1 MSTKVRKQI
10 YIEQRQARFLKRE
23 AGARGVSEA
32 ALLRQAIDNVVP
44 ELPRGGDDPAAFDGI
59 IRYARGRLANAK
71 RRARADGRRRCL
83 KAAIGRKGGTQA
95 RQRRSDEKRRWTR
108 DDIYEERL
116 SRYGKSGT
124 R

>member
-23 AGARGVSEA
+23 AGARGISEA

-59 IRYARGRLANAK
+59 VRYARRRLAKAK
-71 RRARADGRRRCL
+71 GKGRS
-83 KAAIGRKGGTQA
+83 GGG
-95 RQRRSDEKRRWTR
+95 RRWTR

-116 SRYGKSGT
+116 SRYGKRST

>member
-10 YIEQRQARFLKRE
+10 YIEERQARLLKRE

-44 ELPRGGDDPAAFDGI
+44 ELPRGGDNPAAFDDI
-59 IRYARGRLANAK
+59 IRYAHRRLTNPK
-71 RRARADGRRRCL
+71 RRARAGAGRRCL
-83 KAAIGRKGGTQA
+83 KEVIARKGGAQT
-95 RQRRSDEKRRWTR
+95 RQKRSDEQRRWTR
-108 DDIYEERL
+108 DDLYEERL
-116 SRYGKSGT
+116 SRYGKRGT